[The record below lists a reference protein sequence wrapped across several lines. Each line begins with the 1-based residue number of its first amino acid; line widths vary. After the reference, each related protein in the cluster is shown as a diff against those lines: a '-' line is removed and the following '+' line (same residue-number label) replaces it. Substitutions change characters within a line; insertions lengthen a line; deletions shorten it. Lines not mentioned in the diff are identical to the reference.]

1 MHDFRDNGV
10 FLERKCVILG
20 KMRDFAREK
29 ARFLSEMGD
38 IPREIA

>member
-1 MHDFRDNGV
+1 MCDSWDNGV

-29 ARFLSEMGD
+29 ARFGV
-38 IPREIA
+38 